1 MGWSL
6 PVQTLHGRG
15 QAVWAFRDGSLTHIK
30 VWLQQSPSLDR
41 DPKFAKRTPMTILT
55 STPYTA
61 LEIGQEASV
70 TRLCRAEDLY
80 VFANASGNMNPM
92 HLPKQDGDGD
102 GRPEAVAP
110 SAWIA
115 ALISGV
121 LGNQLPGPGTLYQSQ
136 DLRFT
141 GRAHAGEVLTVF
153 VKVAEKLPDRVVR
166 LAVSVTGPNGPVAEG
181 EAHVIAPDTAR
192 SVDAADVPGLTVQSH
207 VHFDAL
213 LARAEP
219 MPPLPTVV
227 VCPESPDALMGA
239 LLGRDHTLI
248 DPIFVGSPEKI
259 AAAAEEVGADI
270 SEIEIVDV
278 PDHRAAGLRAVAM
291 IHEGRGKAL
300 MKGHL
305 HTDQLLHAIL
315 KKDKGLRTNR
325 RLSHVFVMDVPGVD
339 HLLFVTDAAINIAPD
354 LDCKVSITQNAIDLA
369 LSLGVEKPKVGILS
383 AVETVTPS
391 IPSTLDAAI
400 LSKMADRGQI
410 TGGLVDG
417 PLAMDNA
424 IDPGAAR
431 TKGLTG
437 LVAGNADVLVA
448 PNLEAGNMIAKELT
462 FLAHAEAAGIVM
474 GAQVPVI
481 LTSRADDEKA
491 RLASCAVAAL
501 YADSLT

>member
-1 MGWSL
+1 
-6 PVQTLHGRG
+6 
-15 QAVWAFRDGSLTHIK
+15 
-30 VWLQQSPSLDR
+30 
-41 DPKFAKRTPMTILT
+41 MTILT
-55 STPYTA
+55 STPYAA
-61 LEIGQEASV
+61 LRIGQEAGV

-80 VFANASGNMNPM
+80 VFAHASGNLNPM
-92 HLPKQDGDGD
+92 HLPDYDGDGD
-102 GRPEAVAP
+102 GVTEAVAP
-110 SAWIA
+110 STWVA

-121 LGNQLPGPGTLYQSQ
+121 LGNQLPGPGTLYLGLA
-136 DLRFT
+136 LRFV
-141 GRAHAGEVLTVF
+141 GRAHAGETLTVG
-153 VKVAEKLPDRVVR
+153 VRVAEKLPEDVVR
-166 LAVSVTGPNGPVAEG
+166 FETWVDGPAGRIAEG
-181 EAHVIAPDTAR
+181 EATVKAPDAAR
-192 SVDAADVPGLTVQSH
+192 SFDGAEVPGLTVQSH
-207 VHFDAL
+207 RHFDAL

-219 MPPLPTVV
+219 LAPLPTVV
-227 VCPESPDALMGA
+227 VCPESPDAVMGA
-239 LLGRDHTLI
+239 MLGRDHTLI
-248 DPIFVGSPEKI
+248 DPIFVGAPAKI
-259 AAAAEEVGADI
+259 AAAAEEAGVDI
-270 SEIEIVDV
+270 SGIEIIDV
-278 PDHRAAGLRAVAM
+278 PDHRAAALRAVALV
-291 IHEGRGKAL
+291 HEGRARAL

-315 KKDKGLRTNR
+315 KKETGLRTNR
-325 RLSHVFVMDVPGVD
+325 RLSHVFVMDVPGLD

-354 LDCKVSITQNAIDLA
+354 LECKVSIVQNAIDLA
-369 LSLGVEKPKVGILS
+369 RALGLEQPKAGILS

-424 IDPGAAR
+424 VDPGAAR

-437 LVAGNADVLVA
+437 LVAGRADILVA

-481 LTSRADDEKA
+481 LTSRADDDKA

-501 YADSLT
+501 YAERPR